1 MRHESL
7 RVTDKVDDSMI
18 ISTISY
24 KTRTDMLAQV
34 ESELGPGRRIV
45 NAPPK
50 RRPVQYEVSTCFIR
64 LSFINVEGKGV
75 IEHEKIT

>member
-1 MRHESL
+1 
-7 RVTDKVDDSMI
+7 
-18 ISTISY
+18 
-24 KTRTDMLAQV
+24 MLVQV

-64 LSFINVEGKGV
+64 LSFVNVEGKGV
-75 IEHEKIT
+75 IEHEKITRAVPSCEGHKSKSGVQCHEFSARTPKF